1 MSAVKYNF
9 YNNENELRN
18 RIDNLDKVA
27 NAYFLQIKELYME
40 DLFFMSVVDKSIKLI
55 DAFLFALEKRNI
67 TVLATLTR
75 VQMDCAMRAFATTMV
90 SDSGEFCKEVLLNNT
105 QVNKLI
111 DTNNKKL
118 TDKHLCEA
126 LGVYLNLPVYTLYKK
141 VCGFVHFSSN
151 SFYSITKAEEDSHFT
166 MLVGRNNR
174 KEDHN
179 LIRCYFND
187 EVALYFAW
195 LFHYSKFV
203 IVPAFVSTIIYFF
216 SSFFIAIFYT
226 P

>member
-27 NAYFLQIKELYME
+27 NAYLLQIKELYME

-174 KEDHN
+174 KEDQETFKRLAMELAN
-179 LIRCYFND
+179 QFYYFGTVLIEDIF
-187 EVALYFAW
+187 AAW
-195 LFHYSKFV
+195 LDQKKDFKKNENNLV
-203 IVPAFVSTIIYFF
+203 
-216 SSFFIAIFYT
+216 
-226 P
+226 